1 MTVPSPSQGASL
13 LDVLARVE
21 RTITARQHPVSGL
34 LPASTAVT
42 RHGDYTHAWVR
53 DGVYSILAV
62 WGAARAA
69 RSAGLEGGRV
79 RELEQRTVA
88 LMRGLLRSMMAQADR
103 VERFKHSQDPLDA
116 LHAKIDT
123 ATGAAVVADDAWGHL
138 QLDATGLFLLS
149 LAQLTAGGL
158 PIIATLDEVAFV
170 QNLVWYVARAHR
182 TPDYGIWE
190 RGDKTNHGRPEINA
204 SSVALCKAA
213 LEALDGLDLFGAEG
227 SQASVIH
234 VLPDDVARARVTLAA
249 LLPRESA
256 SKETDAALLGA
267 VGWPAFAVDDP
278 DLALRTRETIVRVL
292 DGRYG
297 MKRFLRDGHQT
308 ALEEEGLLHYE
319 PEELARFEGIES
331 EWPLFHAFAG
341 LEAAFRGDWDA
352 ARAYRDRLTRVA
364 VPVGGDA
371 VLPELYRV
379 MPDDVDA
386 ERASPGSAVRV
397 PGENVPL
404 VWAESLRTLLELL
417 ISGAVRTDELDPLGR
432 HRRRAPGGARVQVV
446 VVAEDEDVRAQLHER
461 GVPAE
466 RSDALG
472 DARLV
477 RAADVSSAYE
487 RVGRHDRLGLTGRP
501 RTRLGSLA
509 SARLYRLNGAR
520 LAVVPAFL
528 DRAEFYLALDPDDLL
543 QRLRAELRYLSRH
556 WTLPGRPTLVLWV
569 PRDLLQHGEAEL
581 LRFVREAAAG
591 EVDGVPVVLGPLSR
605 LALSANEERIDDLDD
620 WRPSD
625 RPLSGAERLRRA
637 PLAGTDRNWPLSP
650 EEELAIELTAE
661 TDELIARLRDSTN
674 AYEQAELL
682 TELSGRLG
690 TDAVLWPSDDGPVT
704 VAASLAELYD
714 RAGDLR
720 LWGVV
725 RLGAALLEMV
735 EPTLSDAAADLLA
748 AQKRLLVGKAYSDEA
763 TVDRPLP
770 QAELLALI
778 RRFCRE
784 DVRDRVLTQELI
796 VALAGLLREDPERF
810 EGIRTLRLGH
820 LTLLLASELAHEEGV
835 TPDEGYERLASLAPS
850 EVRRRLRRLLHG
862 DERRFHRLLE
872 RQERLAARFSH
883 GSHGSHGVGAD
894 TVAGSGVAA
903 ERVPADTVAADGVAA
918 DASWARAGGGYD
930 DVQPVPPA
938 AGWWRWRQREG
949 ALARLPDGF
958 ARHAWDLLRRCD
970 GLVIG
975 DRLERRN
982 RLDSRRITG
991 ESTAGEL
998 NFALRVEHMLHKI
1011 PSPEYRQVTVEAILE
1026 LSRLF
1031 AASPDLRVHGSL
1043 VMDVVV
1049 GHAVRRAWLAAGHD
1063 VETYENDKATAW
1075 ATFYDL
1081 PPVATRE
1088 AVRSAFAS
1096 LLEAGEAAD

>member
-1 MTVPSPSQGASL
+1 MNGPSRPEDASL

-21 RTITARQHPVSGL
+21 RTIIARQHPVSGL

-79 RELEQRTVA
+79 RELEQRTEA

-103 VERFKHSQDPLDA
+103 VERFKHSRDPLDA

-123 ATGAAVVADDAWGHL
+123 ATGATVVADDAWGHL

-158 PIIATLDEVAFV
+158 PVVATLDEVAFV

-204 SSVALCKAA
+204 SSVAMCKAA

-234 VLPDDVARARVTLAA
+234 VLPDDVARARVALAA

-278 DLALRTRETIVRVL
+278 DLAVRTRETIVRVL

-308 ALEEEGLLHYE
+308 ALEEEGRLHYE

-341 LEAAFRGDWDA
+341 LDAAFRGDWRA
-352 ARAYRDRLTRVA
+352 ARAYRDRLTRAA
-364 VPVGGDA
+364 VPVDGDA
-371 VLPELYRV
+371 VLPELYLV
-379 MPDDVDA
+379 APEDVEA

-417 ISGAVRTDELDPLGR
+417 ISGALRTDELDPLGR

-446 VVAEDEDVRAQLHER
+446 VVAEDEEVRTQLHER

-466 RSDALG
+466 RVDALG

-477 RAADVSSAYE
+477 RAADVASAYE

-501 RTRLGSLA
+501 PTRLGSLA
-509 SARLYRLNGAR
+509 SARLYRLNSAR

-605 LALSANEERIDDLDD
+605 LALSANEERIDALDD
-620 WRPSD
+620 WRPSE
-625 RPLSGAERLRRA
+625 RPLPGAERSTRGPPTRT
-637 PLAGTDRNWPLSP
+637 GRNGPLSP

-661 TDELIARLRDSTN
+661 TDDLIARLRASMN

-682 TELSGRLG
+682 AELSGRLG
-690 TDAVLWPSDDGPVT
+690 PDAVLWRDDGDPVT
-704 VAASLAELYD
+704 VAASLGELYD

-735 EPTLSDAAADLLA
+735 EPTLADAAADLLA
-748 AQKRLLVGKAYSDEA
+748 AQKRLLVGKAYSAEA

-796 VALAGLLREDPERF
+796 VALAGLLREDPQRF

-820 LTLLLASELAHEEGV
+820 LTLLLASELAHEEDV
-835 TPDEGYERLASLAPS
+835 APDEGYERLASLAPS
-850 EVRRRLRRLLHG
+850 EVRRRLRRLVHG
-862 DERRFHRLLE
+862 DERRFHELLE
-872 RQERLAARFSH
+872 RQERLAARLPGGASA
-883 GSHGSHGVGAD
+883 GGISASGAVTGGVVTG
-894 TVAGSGVAA
+894 GL
-903 ERVPADTVAADGVAA
+903 AADGLASDGVTADGAA
-918 DASWARAGGGYD
+918 SPASEGD
-930 DVQPVPPA
+930 DDGPAEPPA

-958 ARHAWDLLRRCD
+958 ARRAWDLLRRCD

-975 DRLERRN
+975 DKLERRN

-1011 PSPEYRQVTVEAILE
+1011 PSPEYRQVTVEALEE

-1031 AASPDLRVHGSL
+1031 AASPGLRVDGSL

-1063 VETYENDKATAW
+1063 AEAYEHDKAAAW
-1075 ATFYDL
+1075 AAFYDL

-1096 LLEAGEAAD
+1096 LLGTGEAAD

>member
-1 MTVPSPSQGASL
+1 MSDSPRHDGAAL
-13 LDVLARVE
+13 LDVIARVE
-21 RTITARQHPVSGL
+21 RTIASRQHPVSGL

-69 RSAGLEGGRV
+69 RSAGLEGGRI

-123 ATGAAVVADDAWGHL
+123 ASGAPVVADDAWGHL
-138 QLDATGLFLLS
+138 QLDATGLFLLT
-149 LAQLTAGGL
+149 LAQMTAGGL
-158 PIIATLDEVAFV
+158 PVVATRDEVAFV

-256 SKETDAALLGA
+256 SKETDAALLSA

-278 DLALRTRETIVRVL
+278 DLARRTRETIVRVL

-308 ALEEEGLLHYE
+308 ALEEEGRLHYE
-319 PEELARFEGIES
+319 PEELAQFEGIES

-341 LEAAFRGDWDA
+341 LDAAFRGDLDA
-352 ARAYRDRLTRVA
+352 ARDYRDRLARAA
-364 VPVGGDA
+364 VPVDGGDTA
-371 VLPELYRV
+371 LPELYRV
-379 MPDDVDA
+379 PEGDVDA
-386 ERASPGSAVRV
+386 ERASPGSVARV

-404 VWAESLRTLLELL
+404 VWAESLRALLELT
-417 ISGAVRTDELDPLGR
+417 IAGAIRPDELDPLGR
-432 HRRRAPGGARVQVV
+432 HRRRAPGGAAVQVA
-446 VVAEDEDVRAQLHER
+446 VVAEDEEVRAQLHER

-466 RSDALG
+466 RMGALG

-477 RAADVSSAYE
+477 RAADVAAAYE

-501 RTRLGSLA
+501 RARLGSLA
-509 SARLYRLNGAR
+509 SARLYRLAGAR
-520 LAVVPAFL
+520 LAVIPAFL

-569 PRDLLQHGEAEL
+569 PRDLLQHGEAAL
-581 LRFVREAAAG
+581 LRLAREAAAG

-620 WRPSD
+620 WRPE
-625 RPLSGAERLRRA
+625 ERRLDDAQRRGHA
-637 PLAGTDRNWPLSP
+637 RLARTGPDTALSP
-650 EEELAIELTAE
+650 EEELAIELTAD
-661 TDELIARLRDSTN
+661 TDELTARLRASAN

-682 TELSGRLG
+682 SELSERLG
-690 TDAVLWPSDDGPVT
+690 TDAVLWHGDDGPAS
-704 VAASLAELYD
+704 VAALLSELYD

-725 RLGAALLEMV
+725 RLSAALLGMV
-735 EPTLSDAAADLLA
+735 EPSLSDAAADLLA
-748 AQKRLLVGKAYSDEA
+748 AQKRLLVGKAYADEA

-770 QAELLALI
+770 QGELLALI

-796 VALAGLLREDPERF
+796 IALAGLLREDPERF

-820 LTLLLASELAHEEGV
+820 LTLLLASELAHEADV
-835 TPDEGYERLASLAPS
+835 PQDEGYERLASLPPS

-862 DERRFHRLLE
+862 DERHFHRLLE
-872 RQERLAARFSH
+872 RQERLAARLPS
-883 GSHGSHGVGAD
+883 GAAPWED
-894 TVAGSGVAA
+894 VEAVRDDGPAA
-903 ERVPADTVAADGVAA
+903 
-918 DASWARAGGGYD
+918 
-930 DVQPVPPA
+930 PPA

-958 ARHAWDLLRRCD
+958 ARRAWDLLRRCD

-975 DRLERRN
+975 DKLERRN

-998 NFALRVEHMLHKI
+998 NFALRVEHLLHKI

-1031 AASPDLRVHGSL
+1031 AASSDLRVRGSL

-1049 GHAVRRAWLAAGHD
+1049 GHAVRRAWLGAGHD
-1063 VETYENDKATAW
+1063 AAAYERDKAAAW
-1075 ATFYDL
+1075 AAFYDL
-1081 PPVATRE
+1081 PPAATRE

>member
-1 MTVPSPSQGASL
+1 MNDRSRPEGASL

-103 VERFKHSQDPLDA
+103 VERFKHSRDPLDA

-123 ATGAAVVADDAWGHL
+123 ATGAPVVGDDAWGHL

-158 PIIATLDEVAFV
+158 PVIATLDEVAFV

-204 SSVALCKAA
+204 SSVAACKAA

-308 ALEEEGLLHYE
+308 ALEEEGRLHYE
-319 PEELARFEGIES
+319 PGELARFEGIES

-341 LEAAFRGDWDA
+341 LGAAFRGDWDA
-352 ARAYRDRLTRVA
+352 ARAYRDRLTSETV
-364 VPVGGDA
+364 VLDGDA

-379 MPDDVDA
+379 RPEDVET
-386 ERASPGSAVRV
+386 ERASPGSALRV

-404 VWAESLRTLLELL
+404 VWAESLRTLLTLL
-417 ISGAVRTDELDPLGR
+417 LDGAVRTDELDPLGR
-432 HRRRAPGGARVQVV
+432 HRRRAPGGASVQVV
-446 VVAEDEDVRAQLHER
+446 VVAEDEEVRAQLHER

-466 RSDALG
+466 RMDALG
-472 DARLV
+472 DTRLV
-477 RAADVSSAYE
+477 RAADVASAYE

-501 RTRLGSLA
+501 PTRLGSLA
-509 SARLYRLNGAR
+509 SARLYRLDGAR

-569 PRDLLQHGEAEL
+569 PRVLLQHGEAEL

-591 EVDGVPVVLGPLSR
+591 DVDGVPVVLGPLSR
-605 LALSANEERIDDLDD
+605 LALSANEERIDQLGD
-620 WRPSD
+620 WRPSA
-625 RPLSGAERLRRA
+625 RPFAGAERLGRA
-637 PLAGTDRNWPLSP
+637 PEARAGRNGPLSP
-650 EEELAIELTAE
+650 EEELAIELTAD
-661 TDELIARLRDSTN
+661 TDELTARLRTSTN

-690 TDAVLWPSDDGPVT
+690 TDAVLWRDDDGGAVT

-748 AQKRLLVGKAYSDEA
+748 AQKRLLVGKAYSHEA

-770 QAELLALI
+770 RAELLALI

-796 VALAGLLREDPERF
+796 IALAGLLREDPERF

-835 TPDEGYERLASLAPS
+835 APDEGYERLASLAPS
-850 EVRRRLRRLLHG
+850 EVRRRLRRVLHG
-862 DERRFHRLLE
+862 DEGRLHRLLE
-872 RQERLAARFSH
+872 RQERLEAR
-883 GSHGSHGVGAD
+883 GPRGAD
-894 TVAGSGVAA
+894 DVVRADAGADVAG
-903 ERVPADTVAADGVAA
+903 ADSVVDDGP
-918 DASWARAGGGYD
+918 GTT
-930 DVQPVPPA
+930 PA

-958 ARHAWDLLRRCD
+958 ARRAWDLLRRCD

-975 DRLERRN
+975 DKLERRN

-998 NFALRVEHMLHKI
+998 NFALRIEHLLHKI
-1011 PSPEYRQVTVEAILE
+1011 PSPEYRQVTVEAISE

-1031 AASPDLRVHGSL
+1031 AVSPDLRVHGSL
-1043 VMDVVV
+1043 VTDVVV

-1063 VETYENDKATAW
+1063 AETYEHDKAAAW
-1075 ATFYDL
+1075 AAFYDL
-1081 PPVATRE
+1081 PPAATRE

-1096 LLEAGEAAD
+1096 LLETGEAAD

>member
-1 MTVPSPSQGASL
+1 MTDPPRHDGAAL
-13 LDVLARVE
+13 LDVIARVE
-21 RTITARQHPVSGL
+21 RAIASRQHPVSGL

-79 RELEQRTVA
+79 RELEQRTIA

-103 VERFKHSQDPLDA
+103 VERFKQSQDPLDA

-123 ATGAAVVADDAWGHL
+123 ASGTPVVADDAWGHL
-138 QLDATGLFLLS
+138 QLDATGLFLLT
-149 LAQLTAGGL
+149 LAQMTAGGL
-158 PIIATLDEVAFV
+158 PVVATRDEVAFV

-256 SKETDAALLGA
+256 SKETDAALLSA

-278 DLALRTRETIVRVL
+278 ELVERTRETIVRVL

-308 ALEEEGLLHYE
+308 PLEEEGRLHYE
-319 PEELARFEGIES
+319 PEELARFAGIES

-352 ARAYRDRLTRVA
+352 ARAYRERLTRAA
-364 VPVGGDA
+364 VPVGDDA

-379 MPDDVDA
+379 PEGDVDA
-386 ERASPGSAVRV
+386 ERAAPGSAVRV

-404 VWAESLRTLLELL
+404 VWAESLRALLDLL
-417 ISGAVRTDELDPLGR
+417 LAGAIRTDQLDPLGR
-432 HRRRAPGGARVQVV
+432 HRRRAPGGARVQVA
-446 VVAEDEDVRAQLHER
+446 VVAEDEAVRAQLHER

-466 RSDALG
+466 RMGALG

-477 RAADVSSAYE
+477 RAADVSTAYE
-487 RVGRHDRLGLTGRP
+487 RVGRHDGLGLTGRP

-509 SARLYRLNGAR
+509 SARLYRLAGAR

-620 WRPSD
+620 WRPAE
-625 RPLSGAERLRRA
+625 RPLDDAQRRGRVA
-637 PLAGTDRNWPLSP
+637 LTPTGPNVPLSP
-650 EEELAIELTAE
+650 EEELAIELTAD
-661 TDELIARLRDSTN
+661 TDALSARLRASTN

-682 TELSGRLG
+682 TELSERQG
-690 TDAVLWPSDDGPVT
+690 TDAVLWRGDDGPVT
-704 VAASLAELYD
+704 VAALLSELYD

-748 AQKRLLVGKAYSDEA
+748 AQKRLLVGKAYADEA

-770 QAELLALI
+770 QAELLGLI

-820 LTLLLASELAHEEGV
+820 LTLLLASELAHEADV
-835 TPDEGYERLASLAPS
+835 PQDEGYERLASLPPS

-862 DERRFHRLLE
+862 DERRFDRLLE
-872 RQERLAARFSH
+872 RQERLAARLPS
-883 GSHGSHGVGAD
+883 GAAPWESVTTVGD
-894 TVAGSGVAA
+894 DGPAA
-903 ERVPADTVAADGVAA
+903 
-918 DASWARAGGGYD
+918 
-930 DVQPVPPA
+930 PPA

-958 ARHAWDLLRRCD
+958 ARRAWDLLRRCD

-975 DRLERRN
+975 DKLERRN

-998 NFALRVEHMLHKI
+998 NFALRVEHLLHKI

-1031 AASPDLRVHGSL
+1031 AASPDLRVRGSL

-1049 GHAVRRAWLAAGHD
+1049 GHAVRRAWLGAGHD
-1063 VETYENDKATAW
+1063 VAAYERDKAAAW
-1075 ATFYDL
+1075 AAFYDL
-1081 PPVATRE
+1081 PPAGTRE

-1096 LLEAGEAAD
+1096 LLETGEAAD